1 MNSKR
6 NIFIA
11 GEYISKDTYFKSRGF
26 GMEAGCL
33 SGTKRTKDS
42 VFGIFCMYPRGVDP
56 DRTAGVPYAYK
67 GRLLWREGKRT
78 S

>member
-1 MNSKR
+1 MLNNLNS
-6 NIFIA
+6 IV
-11 GEYISKDTYFKSRGF
+11 GF
-26 GMEAGCL
+26 VFSTFSDFFALEWRQDACRAQNVPK
-33 SGTKRTKDS
+33 TEF